1 MVPGSMDPNRPKV
14 RPRKGTSFAACVTM
28 NDCRRSSLTIRQM
41 IHQGPVMAKKKGE
54 KREKIRLVCTEDG
67 GKHYVTTTKNKQNTQ
82 GKLEL
87 MKYNPVLR
95 KVTLHREKK

>member
-1 MVPGSMDPNRPKV
+1 
-14 RPRKGTSFAACVTM
+14 
-28 NDCRRSSLTIRQM
+28 
-41 IHQGPVMAKKKGE
+41 MAKKKGE

-67 GKHYVTTTKNKQNTQ
+67 GKHYVTTSKNKQNTQ